1 MVDRERVL
9 SKIAELR
16 GYLEKLKEIT
26 PKTLEE
32 YERSELERRA
42 CERLLQ
48 ISIECVLDV
57 CDIIF
62 SGLKLGV
69 PVSEEDIIEKLNHA
83 RVITDTATRMLNGMR
98 GTRNILVHRYPYVDD
113 EKIFRSLTTELK
125 DFDIFMDEILN
136 FLKKKKKLVKIK

>member
-1 MVDRERVL
+1 MLDRERIL

-26 PKTLEE
+26 PKTFEE
-32 YERSELERRA
+32 YEKSELNRRA

-57 CDIIF
+57 CDVIF

-69 PVSEEDIIEKLNHA
+69 PVSEEDIIEKLNRA
-83 RVITDTATRMLNGMR
+83 RVITDEATNKLKGMKK
-98 GTRNILVHRYPYVDD
+98 TRNVLVHGYPYVDD
-113 EKIFRSLTTELK
+113 EKIFGSLTKELK
-125 DFDIFMDEILN
+125 DFDIFIDEILK
-136 FLKKKKKLVKIK
+136 FLKKKEKRQ

>member
-1 MVDRERVL
+1 MVDRERIL

-16 GYLEKLKEIT
+16 GYLKKLKEII
-26 PKTLEE
+26 PKTFEE
-32 YERSELERRA
+32 YEKSELKRRA

-57 CDIIF
+57 CDVVF

-69 PVSEEDIIEKLNHA
+69 PVSEEDIIEKLNRA
-83 RVITDTATRMLNGMR
+83 KVITDTTTHKLKGMR

-113 EKIFRSLTTELK
+113 EKIFRSLTKELK
-125 DFDIFMDEILN
+125 DFNVFIDEILN
-136 FLKKKKKLVKIK
+136 FLKKKGEKR